1 MQCSVENCERE
12 ASYKAAKLCKMHYF
26 RVRRNGTVVKTPIG
40 RALRY
45 VTPNG
50 YITLYKPGHP
60 LANKTNCVFEH
71 RFVMWPI
78 VGPECRPCELCG
90 LPQTWATCHVDHI
103 DDDRQNNTA
112 SNLRI
117 LCRGCNVKRGF
128 RPESHEFRSSV
139 GLIEFEGRRDTATA
153 WARDPRVN
161 VSGKTILFRKAA
173 GASDFEALFG
183 DKVTHNGRKPIP
195 PPRKTNHKY
204 ERSNAVAITIE
215 GHTMTAAEWHREPG
229 VTVSVRSIVNRIR
242 EGIDPIDAV
251 FARPGKKPIADDDLK
266 ALTALYRAKT
276 KELKGRAA

>member
-1 MQCSVENCERE
+1 MQCCVDDCGRE
-12 ASYKAAKLCKMHYF
+12 ATYKTAQLCQMHYF

-40 RALRY
+40 RAHRY

-78 VGPECRPCELCG
+78 VGPDCRPCELCG
-90 LPQTWATCHVDHI
+90 KAQTWATCHVDHI
-103 DDDRQNNTA
+103 DDNRQNNAA

-153 WARDPRVN
+153 WARDPRVK
-161 VSGKTILFRKAA
+161 VSGRTILLRKAA
-173 GASDFEALFG
+173 GASDSEALFG
-183 DKVTHNGRKPIP
+183 DKITHNGRKPIP
-195 PPRKTNHKY
+195 PPRKTNHKH
-204 ERSNAVAITIE
+204 ERSNAFVITID
-215 GHTMTAAEWHREPG
+215 GITDTLAAWSRMSG
-229 VTVSVRSIVNRIR
+229 VAVTERAIANRINS
-242 EGIDPIDAV
+242 GWDPIE
-251 FARPGKKPIADDDLK
+251 
-266 ALTALYRAKT
+266 ALFTPPRTRERLSEAEKALYRAKT
-276 KELKGRAA
+276 REMKRAQA